1 MYPIYEDLNE
11 KKEDEIIKS
20 YQKNTSRC
28 YSIIKKFWNNRDITI
43 ISGEKLDEVVLDI
56 QAIRTDNFD
65 LVDSEEE

>member
-11 KKEDEIIKS
+11 KKENEIIES

-28 YSIIKKFWNNRDITI
+28 YSIIKKFWNNRDFTI
-43 ISGEKLDEVVLDI
+43 ISGEKLEEVVLDI